1 MKDYIKDKLV
11 HIWVKDFGFIP
22 KLRSRN
28 YNALF
33 HIASWETPEI
43 GSLILVEYEDHS
55 KEVLRM
61 NSNVDTDEII
71 SWCYLDDIL

>member
-11 HIWVKDFGFIP
+11 HILVKDFGFIP

-28 YNALF
+28 YNDLF
-33 HIASWETPEI
+33 HIASWETPET

-71 SWCYLDDIL
+71 GWCYLDDII

>member
-28 YNALF
+28 YNSLF
-33 HIASWETPEI
+33 HISSCETIEI
-43 GSLILVEYEDHS
+43 GSLILV
-55 KEVLRM
+55 
-61 NSNVDTDEII
+61 
-71 SWCYLDDIL
+71 

>member
-11 HIWVKDFGFIP
+11 HIWVKDIGFIP
-22 KLRSRN
+22 KLRNRN
-28 YNALF
+28 YNDLF
-33 HIASWETPEI
+33 HIASWEMPNNGE
-43 GSLILVEYEDHS
+43 LILVEYEDHS

-71 SWCYLDDIL
+71 GWCYLDDIL

>member
-11 HIWVKDFGFIP
+11 HIWVKDFRFIP
-22 KLRSRN
+22 KLRNRN
-28 YNALF
+28 YNDLF

-71 SWCYLDDIL
+71 AWCYLDDIL